1 MGSQAVGGSFKE
13 SLDPVTRL
21 SSSPLLLAQQ
31 ADSRH
36 AVNYMPTPSSAPM
49 HLEGGPQQAQRQPV
63 TLTRLS
69 LSLSSSAGIWSRRH
83 SQPQTDRHTNRA
95 WSQPNCPFYP
105 AHFTEIQ
112 FPLRAPP
119 QRTLGKSGWVV
130 ESLPSAVKQICIQ
143 NLAVLHASC
152 DLRQVFNL
160 SRGLSFILVKTGS

>member
-1 MGSQAVGGSFKE
+1 M
-13 SLDPVTRL
+13 
-21 SSSPLLLAQQ
+21 
-31 ADSRH
+31 
-36 AVNYMPTPSSAPM
+36 NYMPTPSSAPM
-49 HLEGGPQQAQRQPV
+49 HLERGPQQAQRQPV

-95 WSQPNCPFYP
+95 WSQPNCVPS
-105 AHFTEIQ
+105 IQ
-112 FPLRAPP
+112 PTLQRSSFHCYPP